1 MAKGEKVSEAKVEP
15 AAAEPEEA
23 AITDLDWD
31 VQLTE
36 VQRVEPD
43 AESDD
48 LDDLFTVTFAVDG
61 PNANASVEVMVTDAA
76 DIEVVAVALDT
87 LHGALVAWAGLIQR
101 RKADLQA
108 ILSEG

>member
-1 MAKGEKVSEAKVEP
+1 MADGEKSSEAKVEP
-15 AAAEPEEA
+15 EA
-23 AITDLDWD
+23 AGDDEITFLDWD

-61 PNANASVEVMVTDAA
+61 PNADASVEIMVTEAA
-76 DIEVVAVALDT
+76 DIERAGMSNLNEGQKLSYEMVADKRSGKMSADK
-87 LHGALVAWAGLIQR
+87 IQ
-101 RKADLQA
+101 A
-108 ILSEG
+108 E

>member
-1 MAKGEKVSEAKVEP
+1 MADGEKSSEAKVEP
-15 AAAEPEEA
+15 EA
-23 AITDLDWD
+23 AGDDEITFLDWY

-61 PNANASVEVMVTDAA
+61 PNANARWRSWSRTRPTSRWSPWRSTRCMARSWPGPT
-76 DIEVVAVALDT
+76 
-87 LHGALVAWAGLIQR
+87 
-101 RKADLQA
+101 
-108 ILSEG
+108 